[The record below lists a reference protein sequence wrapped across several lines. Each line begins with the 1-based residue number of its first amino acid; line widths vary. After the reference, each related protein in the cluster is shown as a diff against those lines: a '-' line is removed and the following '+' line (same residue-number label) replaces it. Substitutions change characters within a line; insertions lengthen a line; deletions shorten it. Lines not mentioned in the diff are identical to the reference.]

1 MEMALRCVENFL
13 ESEEVAAIG
22 EFELVRA
29 EEQLYSGHRAFVLS
43 TYVNSQLVTY
53 GFAHLDMLDAD
64 SLLLSIDAMKT
75 PLADAWRLAG
85 RHRLLYMIAGRDLCP
100 EVSRLFDDLRY
111 GEFADRKLALSRV
124 SRSHLCSCF
133 GMVGFRLERIPDKTL
148 HYLRNLN
155 I

>member
-1 MEMALRCVENFL
+1 MEMALRCVVNFL

-29 EEQLYSGHRAFVLS
+29 EEKLYSGHRAFVLS

-85 RHRLLYMIAGRDLCP
+85 RHRLLYMMAGCELCP
-100 EVSRLFDDLRY
+100 EVTCWFDDLRY
-111 GEFADRKLALSRV
+111 GDSVDRKIALLRV
-124 SRSHLCSCF
+124 FRSNICLCF
-133 GMVGFRLERIPDKTL
+133 DQVGFRVERIPDKTL